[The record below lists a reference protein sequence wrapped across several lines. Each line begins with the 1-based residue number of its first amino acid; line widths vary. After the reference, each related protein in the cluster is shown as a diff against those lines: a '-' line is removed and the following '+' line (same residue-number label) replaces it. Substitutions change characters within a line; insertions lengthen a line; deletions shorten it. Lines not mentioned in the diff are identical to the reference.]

1 MKGDYDSRKGKR
13 GKAVPQAGKTRI
25 TIYID
30 DDILEEF
37 RKRANEAGRGYQ
49 TMINGAL
56 REYLGKTGSPIDE
69 NTLRQVIREEL
80 EKYG

>member
-1 MKGDYDSRKGKR
+1 MKREQHSKKGKG
-13 GKAVPQAGKTRI
+13 GKAVPPTGKTRI

-37 RKRANEAGRGYQ
+37 RKRANETGLRYQ

-56 REYLGKTGSPIDE
+56 REFLGKASPPINE